1 MLTIFRAVSV
11 VAAVFLIGG
20 PALAETQQ
28 PAYRLGP
35 TEQIG
40 LRAVVW
46 DSTQAAFVELEAMRG
61 TYSIAADGQV
71 MLPIVGALDAGGAT
85 TADLAGRVSRALQE
99 RTGLNEAPSVAIEI
113 LRHRPVFILGEV
125 AQPGQY
131 EYQPGLRAIQLLSMA
146 GGYYRLPEE
155 RAGGRASEAIR
166 LGGELRALRAQL
178 AGVRIR
184 EARLAAEAENENG
197 GAAGFALPE
206 DIVHPEGAAAV
217 QQIYDR
223 ELSLMQARQD
233 AFERS
238 IASLESSR
246 ALLESE
252 TRVLTEKRGG
262 IQRQIELMS
271 ESVGNIE
278 TLAERGLVRSPSL
291 VNMQQ
296 ALIDLQARD
305 LDAETQLFRA
315 AQTIGEMERDLNDVR
330 QRRATEVLTAL
341 QADQATIV
349 QLDLRRE
356 MLGRL
361 LQETRAEMAQVEAD
375 TGIAFVPVFRI
386 TRETDGQA
394 VTEIGGPQSLLSPLD
409 VLEIEWAELGP
420 GGAEAITN

>member
-1 MLTIFRAVSV
+1 MSV

-20 PALAETQQ
+20 AARAETQP

-61 TYSIAADGQV
+61 SYSIAADGRV
-71 MLPIVGALDAGGAT
+71 MLPIVGPLDAGGT
-85 TADLAGRVSRALQE
+85 TIDDLAARVSRALQE

-131 EYQPGLRAIQLLSMA
+131 EYRPGLRAIQLLSMA
-146 GGYYRLPEE
+146 GGYFRAPEE
-155 RAGGRASEAIR
+155 RAGGRVSEAIR

-184 EARLAAEAENENG
+184 EARLAAEAEGDAESG
-197 GAAGFALPE
+197 GAARFALPQ
-206 DIVHPEGAAAV
+206 DIGHPEGAAAV
-217 QQIYDR
+217 DQIYAR

-278 TLAERGLVRSPSL
+278 DLAERGLVRSPSL

-315 AQTIGEMERDLNDVR
+315 AQTIGEMERDLNDIR
-330 QRRATEVLTAL
+330 QRRATEVLAAL

-361 LQETRAEMAQVEAD
+361 LHETRAEMAQADAD
-375 TGIAFVPVFRI
+375 TGVAYAPVFRI
-386 TRETDGQA
+386 TRETDGQP
-394 VTEIGGPQSLLSPLD
+394 VTEIGGPQSLLTPLD
-409 VLEIEWAELGP
+409 VLEIEWVEVAPDGV
-420 GGAEAITN
+420 GTVTN

>member
-1 MLTIFRAVSV
+1 MSV